1 MERGFLLYF
10 FLFISSSRRHRRRL
24 RYLFVHDF
32 FRIICVYIC
41 CFFALFFSSYFCSVP
56 YIILIIFSAFLS
68 QYAETAMLFNE
79 YGSSYRI
86 KARFNETE
94 S

>member
-1 MERGFLLYF
+1 MCVYMLFFRLVFF
-10 FLFISSSRRHRRRL
+10 FLF
-24 RYLFVHDF
+24 
-32 FRIICVYIC
+32 
-41 CFFALFFSSYFCSVP
+41 FCSVP

-68 QYAETAMLFNE
+68 EYAETAMLFNE

>member
-1 MERGFLLYF
+1 M
-10 FLFISSSRRHRRRL
+10 
-24 RYLFVHDF
+24 
-32 FRIICVYIC
+32 CVYVVFSP
-41 CFFALFFSSYFCSVP
+41 CFFFSFYFRSVP

-68 QYAETAMLFNE
+68 QYAKTAMLFNE